1 MSQMGPRYFAVSKSV
16 GVVCVGEQS
25 IKDQMHTPIA
35 SMVLVRTTQYPLV
48 NKQFAIENG
57 HRNSGFIHKKW

>member
-1 MSQMGPRYFAVSKSV
+1 VSQMGPRYFAVSKSG

-48 NKQFAIENG
+48 NKQFG
-57 HRNSGFIHKKW
+57 HRNSGFIHKKL